1 MRGLPV
7 STAIVAALL
16 TWPLTAFGQSAG
28 PADTADTAGADAPTP
43 SESPEPTT
51 SVSAPPP
58 APVPPKPEL
67 PAAPPKPTHP
77 PERHPT
83 LPKSTVED
91 AWQAG
96 HALAVEALVRGSS
109 RLGDAS
115 VNSDAEERAGLGFD
129 LGAWLTLGPEYV
141 LGFGVKRVDLGHLSL
156 DAGVNGVNAG
166 YAATAL
172 TLGARA
178 FPWRRPGGEIFVGLE
193 VGLAWQAVD
202 ATGLRQ
208 PANALLPAQP
218 FSCSGGSGPGLELGA
233 EAGTNLR
240 LTRALWFTAS
250 FDASAYRLSNEVVGE
265 CVAGLGSVTTVSL
278 GAGLLYAF
286 DLGARARP

>member
-1 MRGLPV
+1 MRGPAV
-7 STAIVAALL
+7 STALVTASLGWSLL
-16 TWPLTAFGQSAG
+16 AFGQ
-28 PADTADTAGADAPTP
+28 PAGASDATSATDTEAPEP
-43 SESPEPTT
+43 SSESTEAST
-51 SVSAPPP
+51 SLSVPA
-58 APVPPKPEL
+58 APVPPKPET
-67 PAAPPKPTHP
+67 PAAPPKPP
-77 PERHPT
+77 QPGPRRDT
-83 LPKSTVED
+83 LPTNTEPD

-129 LGAWLTLGPEYV
+129 LGAWFTLSPEYLV
-141 LGFGVKRVDLGHLSL
+141 GFGLKRVDLGHLSL
-156 DAGVNGVNAG
+156 DSGLNGLNAG
-166 YAATAL
+166 YATTAL

-178 FPWRRPGGEIFVGLE
+178 FPWRRYGGEIFVGLE
-193 VGLAWQAVD
+193 VGLAWQDVD

-208 PANALLPAQP
+208 PQNAVLRAEP

-233 EAGTNLR
+233 EVGTNLR

-250 FDASAYRLSNEVVGE
+250 FDASAYRLSNEVIGE
-265 CVAGLGSVTTVSL
+265 CVVGLGSVTAVSL

-286 DLGARARP
+286 DIGSR